1 MKINKVDVHG
11 GNVNFGDKIE
21 MIVYNQ
27 GLGVSKAQFS
37 ELIAGIKGLAADKQ
51 RRIEDDFQD
60 MAKAKTEQEKESIAE
75 RIKAFLTANAIPVA
89 HSLTA
94 TAIFELARMFA

>member
-1 MKINKVDVHG
+1 MKINKVNIHG
-11 GNVNFGDKIE
+11 GNVTFADKIDT
-21 MIVYNQ
+21 IVYNQ
-27 GLGVSKAQFS
+27 NFRIPQAQFA